1 MSKNKKANNAMP
13 KGKKA
18 KSKTQPKNAPRAES
32 IAVVQKAGPRVP
44 RTTQMGNGTVVTH
57 TETYGVNVTGSD
69 PFNVFATWAVQPG
82 IKSYSRGSPLGQW
95 LPEIAQNFDNYEI
108 EHLRFKFRTACSTLT
123 TGLAVFGYEPN
134 PEGTLPQTYQEM
146 RNMYSVD
153 GSVHANLTFD
163 VSPKVRRKL
172 LIRKTAVVNL
182 PSYDAGK
189 VYFGTIGVT
198 GSALI
203 GFVDVEYRIRLT
215 NPQSSVTSSDPIPLN
230 NQLPFP
236 VQRWA
241 LDMASLTAVNVGTS
255 CAQVCESFIGS
266 ATSSGA
272 PLFSRATRLV
282 GSMSTTIDSGVFSG
296 GAFTGNVFV
305 AQSSGRYRIKFS
317 PRLDWQDLKM
327 FALLPF
333 SSSVSSTTM
342 TRCQYQVLDSI
353 SAGSF
358 TTLPCQVYAHRGF
371 TGVVTGDPDPG
382 TDVWPSFE
390 WEVMLNAGD
399 DLLICL
405 GNLSYNGV
413 SSSATVTGRSGLGV
427 TEVLVTYLGSLLA

>member
-1 MSKNKKANNAMP
+1 MSKNRKANNAMP

-18 KSKTQPKNAPRAES
+18 KGKNVPKTAPRAES
-32 IAVVQKAGPRVP
+32 IAVVQKAGPRIP

-82 IKSYSRGSPLGQW
+82 IKSFSRGSPLGQW

-134 PEGTLPQTYQEM
+134 PEGTIPTTYQEM

-198 GSALI
+198 GNALI
-203 GFVDVEYRIRLT
+203 GFVDVEYRVRLM
-215 NPQSSVTSSDPIPLN
+215 NPQSSVTSSELVPLN

-236 VQRWA
+236 TQRWVW
-241 LDMASLTAVNVGTS
+241 DGASMPAVDCAVN
-255 CAQVCESFIGS
+255 CFEQCERFIGQ
-266 ATSSGA
+266 ATFSGA
-272 PLFSRATRLV
+272 PLITRTV
-282 GSMSTTIDSGVFSG
+282 RSVTSQATTIDSGI
-296 GAFTGNVFV
+296 FTAPGFGGNVFV
-305 AQSSGRYRIKFS
+305 ASVGGRYRIRYS
-317 PRLDWQDLKM
+317 PRWDWQDLKM
-327 FALLPF
+327 FAVVPF
-333 SSSVSSTTM
+333 SSSSASGTM
-342 TRCQYQVLDSI
+342 TRCQYQVLDSVT
-353 SAGSF
+353 SGSY
-358 TTLPCQVYAHRGF
+358 TTLPCNVYAHRGF
-371 TGVVTGDPDPG
+371 TGTVTGDPNPG
-382 TDVWPSFE
+382 TDVWPTFE
-390 WEVMLNAGD
+390 WEVLLNAGD
-399 DLLICL
+399 DLLIGV
-405 GNLSYNGV
+405 GNLSYNSV
-413 SSSATVTGRSGLGV
+413 STAATVTGRAGLGV
-427 TEVLVTYLGSLLA
+427 TEVVFTYLGSALA